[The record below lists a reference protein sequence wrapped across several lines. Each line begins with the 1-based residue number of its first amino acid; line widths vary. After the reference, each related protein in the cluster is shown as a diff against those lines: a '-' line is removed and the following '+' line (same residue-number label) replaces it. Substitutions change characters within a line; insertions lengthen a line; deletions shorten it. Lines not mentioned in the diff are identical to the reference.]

1 MQINHGSTRYD
12 PAAVAVN
19 QAGLIAQVYLDA
31 LRLAAENATSPSNI
45 LFEMRLASLEKCD
58 LKTVAVLDRAI
69 NMVTLDKALDEQRA
83 VTRSRS
89 RRGATTFD
97 R

>member
-19 QAGLIAQVYLDA
+19 RAGLISQVYLDA

-45 LFEMRLASLEKCD
+45 LFEMRLASVEKGD
-58 LKTVAVLDRAI
+58 GKTVEVLDGAI
-69 NMVTLDKALDEQRA
+69 NIVTLDKAMNAERDARRQA
-83 VTRSRS
+83 
-89 RRGATTFD
+89 RRGTVLEG
-97 R
+97 

>member
-19 QAGLIAQVYLDA
+19 QAGLISQVYLDA

-45 LFEMRLASLEKCD
+45 LFDMRLASVEKGD
-58 LKTVAVLDRAI
+58 GNTVAVLDRAI
-69 NMVTLDKALDEQRA
+69 NMMTLDKAMDEQRA
-83 VTRSRS
+83 TARRQS
-89 RRGATTFD
+89 RRGTVVEG
-97 R
+97 